1 MVSRRKEASPM
12 QLLIAIS
19 TVGLTVAAPYA
30 LIMAIPRTSHA
41 VVAAAALAVPLS
53 IGLVRTHAA
62 SGSTPIASLTG
73 FDEGLIAIALA
84 ALVLAAFVR
93 LTQAALGE
101 RAQSRRAAVALTIL
115 GAALVVMALPWWGHL
130 IAKSAAN

>member
-1 MVSRRKEASPM
+1 M